1 MSTGG
6 IITVSRGVHAG
17 ASLLLSVG
25 EDMVIGNGADAS
37 FVLIDDGI
45 VARHARVR
53 QVGKR
58 LQLTALHDGVRVFGH
73 ALAPGKTT
81 LLREGASFAIGDA
94 SLQFSG
100 RDAMTPDAA
109 RSAELAWLRTHAPLA
124 WIAKRWAL
132 VSRGAKLTLG
142 IALMAAGAAAVW
154 QAYGPRVVASRTPKL
169 DGVLRFV
176 TVHDDPRTHAKVYEG
191 YVSNPAD
198 LSSLVATVRRDGC
211 AAAMHVVVVEQ
222 MKEQLADL
230 LAKYYRGARVTAGTP
245 GAFSVV
251 TPPED
256 GYLLPESW
264 DYARVARAAY
274 ESVNGLRNL
283 EFEGHVADGGP
294 VHAPLGAIG
303 MNLAR
308 SAHSAWLV
316 DARGA
321 RYFQGAQLP
330 LGRIASISGCTVTVV
345 RDDDGTPYVL
355 SAQGGDGEKMCN

>member
-17 ASLLLSVG
+17 ASLLLTDG
-25 EDMVIGNGADAS
+25 EETVIGNGGDAS
-37 FVLIDDGI
+37 FVLIDEGV
-45 VARHARVR
+45 VARHASVR
-53 QVGKR
+53 QTGSR
-58 LQLTALHDGVRVFGH
+58 LKLTALHDGVQVFGH

-81 LLREGASFAIGDA
+81 LLRQGASFTIGDA
-94 SLQFSG
+94 CLQFSG

-109 RSAELAWLRTHAPLA
+109 RSAELAWLMTHAPLA

-142 IALMAAGAAAVW
+142 IALMVAGVAAVW
-154 QAYGPRVVASRTPKL
+154 QAYGTHVVASRTPKL
-169 DGVLRFV
+169 DGAFRYVRV
-176 TVHDDPRTHAKVYEG
+176 REDPKTHANLYEG

-198 LSSLVATVRRDGC
+198 LSSLVAAVRRDGC
-211 AAAMHVVVVEQ
+211 SAVMHVVVVDQ

-230 LAKYYRGARVTAGTP
+230 LAKYYRGAQLTP
-245 GAFSVV
+245 GMPGVFTVV
-251 TPPED
+251 APSED

-283 EFEGHVADGGP
+283 EFEGHAMDGGP
-294 VHAPLGAIG
+294 VHAPLSAIG

-316 DARGA
+316 DARGV

-330 LGRIASISGCTVTVV
+330 LGRIASISGCTATIV
-345 RDDDGTPYVL
+345 RDDDGTPYEL
-355 SAQGGDGEKMCN
+355 SVRGGDGEKMCN